1 MTLDEKQQEEGSEIM
16 GERNYVVYMPT
27 SLGKGVIIAVFVSKI
42 AAKEFVTNVA
52 GKYAIAEVD
61 VNGDTS
67 IRRYMDLIKEE
78 LK

>member
-1 MTLDEKQQEEGSEIM
+1 M

-27 SLGKGVIIAVFVSKI
+27 PLGKGIIVAVFVSKC
-42 AAKEFVTNVA
+42 AAKEFITNVA
-52 GKYAIAEVD
+52 GTYAIAEID

-78 LK
+78 KEND